1 VTGAVASLSRS
12 SSGGPR
18 GSASA
23 WPDDHTFL
31 GKPTDSTIGLTLI
44 GARPYDTA
52 LGRFVSVD
60 PLLSQT
66 DPQSLSGYAYANNNP
81 QTLSDPTGLMTQK
94 VNSGGTTST
103 APATDP
109 GNSTQSNNSGT
120 STSNT
125 NQPDQ
130 PHTDHHWWDRAS
142 SGFHDVVCGI
152 GNGLWYVGPGLVG
165 SLERMGPGP
174 INNWVADQID
184 ATHDRLERW
193 GGANVD
199 SWTYRTG
206 TATGFVAGTIATGGT
221 SAAVRGAVV
230 GSELG
235 SRAVAVGVGTKLVGK
250 YWAGRSGLSAVV
262 KRVLKSPEGH
272 GDLASL
278 VKPALEQNLPEAA
291 TWFEVLGDT
300 ADSIATAGLESWP
313 EAVIPYSSAVK
324 VLPGQVTNGARQVVS
339 RFSSDAGG
347 SL

>member
-1 VTGAVASLSRS
+1 MTKMVD
-12 SSGGPR
+12 GGV
-18 GSASA
+18 
-23 WPDDHTFL
+23 
-31 GKPTDSTIGLTLI
+31 I
-44 GARPYDTA
+44 
-52 LGRFVSVD
+52 
-60 PLLSQT
+60 
-66 DPQSLSGYAYANNNP
+66 
-81 QTLSDPTGLMTQK
+81 
-94 VNSGGTTST
+94 TST

-235 SRAVAVGVGTKLVGK
+235 SRAVAVGVGTKWVAK

-262 KRVLKSPEGH
+262 KHVLWSPEGN
-272 GDLASL
+272 GDLVSI
-278 VKPALEQNLPEAA
+278 VKPVLQQTLPKAAHPALDALEA
-291 TWFEVLGDT
+291 FGDA

-324 VLPGQVTNGARQVVS
+324 VLPGQVMNGARQVVS